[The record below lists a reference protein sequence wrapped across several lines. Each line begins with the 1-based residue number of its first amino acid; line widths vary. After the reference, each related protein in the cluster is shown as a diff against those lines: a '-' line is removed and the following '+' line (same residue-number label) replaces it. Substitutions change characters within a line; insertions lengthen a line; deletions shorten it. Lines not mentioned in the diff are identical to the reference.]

1 MIKPQFLLL
10 LLTTAFKWRT
20 IKISWYGAAAGTTSG
35 KSNSTANKGNRVF
48 LSKQDSLK
56 GALHFGVGGLYIRQ
70 DPAF

>member
-10 LLTTAFKWRT
+10 LLTTAFT
-20 IKISWYGAAAGTTSG
+20 IKISWYDAAAGTTSG

>member
-20 IKISWYGAAAGTTSG
+20 IKISWYDAAAG
-35 KSNSTANKGNRVF
+35 KSNSTANKGSRVF